1 MVNRDLITG
10 IEPDQFRGDKVVDIV
25 NRLEDTLAQ
34 IAFFGVGALGEL
46 GRGNGAVAQF
56 HRLVY
61 AGARAGWYRCAAN
74 DAGVEL
80 DVDFYCGIAARVDNF
95 AGADVCD
102 VGTHIINDLD
112 WKYFW

>member
-10 IEPDQFRGDKVVDIV
+10 IEPNQFRGDEVVDIV
-25 NRLEDTLAQ
+25 NRFEDTLAK
-34 IAFFGVGALGEL
+34 IAFFGVGAFGEL
-46 GRGNGAVAQF
+46 GRGNRTVTQF
-56 HRLVY
+56 HRFVNT
-61 AGARAGWYRCAAN
+61 GARAGWHRRAAN

-80 DVDFYCGIAARVDNF
+80 NVDFYSWIATRVDNF

-112 WKYFW
+112 